1 MSRHTQLPACYV
13 SFLAEGKTYFL
24 FNLTQIAIYVCINLF
39 FLIQKIDPDVA
50 RHHRHPAWPGP
61 KVQSLKNKAAILHQE
76 LFLSDASKPKYGQIQ
91 DSILANIKKG
101 LWAPGDRVPPE
112 RKLAEIFGTALDL

>member
-1 MSRHTQLPACYV
+1 MLPAI
-13 SFLAEGKTYFL
+13 
-24 FNLTQIAIYVCINLF
+24 IAI
-39 FLIQKIDPDVA
+39 
-50 RHHRHPAWPGP
+50 RPGP
-61 KVQSLKNKAAILHQE
+61 KVQSLKNKAANLHQE

-112 RKLAEIFGTALDL
+112 RKLAEIFRDSPGPLTSNFSTHGASHEF